1 MTRWLAGGLGT
12 LLLTLAAGCGQQCF
26 LSREVY
32 CQAYADLLPQ
42 TETDPKIASKP
53 LTGANPAPPDIN
65 SPDRP
70 PRYMTLDEALAIA
83 LETGRSSTRAGIG
96 NGEFDENL
104 VNFQLGNNSLVNQ
117 SDRIR
122 VLSLNPAVAQSTM
135 EAALARFDAVWVS
148 SMSWTNTDE
157 LQQGLQSFQ
166 NGQTSTFISGLVKPL
181 ATGGFGSVSYQTD
194 YRMLSNPPTGNF
206 TVLNPQYTT
215 RLVLG
220 FEQPLWQSFG
230 VDINQILPRLPNLT
244 GNSLPQQMAQGV
256 NQRQSELATAS
267 FLPTLG
273 NTGILV
279 ARLQF
284 DQSRAEFERN
294 VQAMIL
300 QAEVAYWKL
309 YQAYGRLY
317 AFEEVLRIAHS
328 AWMTAKANLDVGRG
342 PPEKYY
348 PVRAQYEEFRGER
361 TSALGEVLDR
371 ERKLRAILGLPPED
385 GSRIVPITPPTL
397 APFLPD
403 WDCALRDAVNL
414 RPELVIARENVRAQ
428 QYNMA
433 LAKNLLKPDLR
444 FFANY
449 APVGFGT
456 SLQGDGTFLD
466 GSKTPRNSNALASLA
481 SAHYADWTMGL
492 NMNIPLGFRFEHAAT
507 RAARLGLM
515 QSLILLRDQEER
527 AKLAL
532 TNQYQKLAEWHR
544 LIETRR
550 AERFGYREW
559 VRTQLEKVNAGT
571 LAPGDLTVLDAQ
583 RRFASALV
591 KEYEAIAEYNNVL
604 VRFEWTKGTI
614 LRFNNIHIADGQVP
628 VCAQVRA
635 VEHERERSRALVLAE
650 RPADPVAQPGRH
662 AGRPLPELPLGA
674 GGTGAS
680 YPAGYAPST
689 VDPGKSVTPLPTLP
703 SPKQLPGDATSR
715 FFSPSVPWQASSPTT
730 GTGPAATP
738 RAPATVDAE
747 RDVALPPTQGR
758 ATVEE
763 VPLFRPSNSATQ
775 PLLGGPSFGAT
786 RIPASS
792 GMPPSLPPLPG
803 AGIMGSPGR

>member
-1 MTRWLAGGLGT
+1 MTRWLAGSLGT
-12 LLLTLAAGCGQQCF
+12 LLLTLATGCGQQCF

-32 CQAYADLLPQ
+32 CQAYADLLPEA
-42 TETDPKIASKP
+42 ETDPKIASKP
-53 LTGANPAPPDIN
+53 MTGANPAPPDIHA
-65 SPDRP
+65 PDRP
-70 PRYMTLDEALAIA
+70 PRYMTLEEVLAIA
-83 LETGRSSTRAGIG
+83 LETGRASTRSGIG
-96 NGEFDENL
+96 TGEPDENL
-104 VNFQLGNNSLVNQ
+104 VNFQFGTTSLVNQ

-122 VLSLNPAVAQSTM
+122 VLSLNPAVAQASM

-166 NGQTSTFISGLVKPL
+166 NGQTSTFISGIVKPL

-256 NQRQSELATAS
+256 NQRQSELFTAS
-267 FLPTLG
+267 FLPSLS

-294 VQAMIL
+294 VQALVL

-328 AWMTAKANLDVGRG
+328 AWMTAKANLDVGRS

-361 TSALGEVLDR
+361 TAALGEVLDR
-371 ERKLRAILGLPPED
+371 ERKLRVILGLPPED
-385 GSRIVPITPPTL
+385 GCRIVPITPPTL
-397 APFLPD
+397 APFMPD

-414 RPELVIARENVRAQ
+414 RPELVIARENVRSQ

-449 APVGFGT
+449 APVGIGT
-456 SLQGDGTFLD
+456 SLYGNGTFLD
-466 GSKTPRNSNALASLA
+466 GSKTPRNNNALASLA
-481 SAHYADWTMGL
+481 SSHFADWTMGL
-492 NMNIPLGFRFEHAAT
+492 NMNVPIGFRFEHAAT

-515 QSLILLRDQEER
+515 QSLVLLRDQEER
-527 AKLAL
+527 AKLSL
-532 TNQYQKLAEWHR
+532 TNQYQKLAEWH
-544 LIETRR
+544 LQIETRR
-550 AERFGYREW
+550 AERQAYREW
-559 VRTQLEKVNAGT
+559 VRTQLEKVNAGQ
-571 LAPGDLTVLDAQ
+571 LSPGDLTVLDAQ
-583 RRFASALV
+583 RRYASALI
-591 KEYEAIAEYNNVL
+591 KEYEAIAEYNNSL

-635 VEHERERSRALVLAE
+635 VEHERDRSRALVLAE
-650 RPADPVAQPGRH
+650 RPADPMAQPGRH
-662 AGRPLPELPLGA
+662 AGGPIPELLPADGA
-674 GGTGAS
+674 TTKGFRAGYPATSTDGGTSA
-680 YPAGYAPST
+680 
-689 VDPGKSVTPLPTLP
+689 VPLPTLP
-703 SPKQLPGDATSR
+703 APKQLPGDATSR
-715 FFSPSVPWQASSPTT
+715 FFSPSVPWQSSAPAGKANTAITLPPLGAAMPPGGAMLPTT
-730 GTGPAATP
+730 PNHRG
-738 RAPATVDAE
+738 
-747 RDVALPPTQGR
+747 
-758 ATVEE
+758 VEE
-763 VPLFRPSNSATQ
+763 APRFRPSNSDMLP
-775 PLLGGPSFGAT
+775 PLDIPSSGAAGSTGPS
-786 RIPASS
+786 PA
-792 GMPPSLPPLPG
+792 LPPLPG
-803 AGIMGSPGR
+803 AGRTGLPGR